1 MPSSPESQQ
10 LIDTPGVSRL
20 ASNDKGMSK
29 LYKSVG
35 QSSKIAGIGLGVL
48 SIVFLLLAVYDGFFL
63 FEVDSVIAFMA
74 AVFLLFKDP
83 RARVQSRVLD
93 AMLLSSDQAIQELS
107 APAGAGFTYVTK
119 GDEIED
125 VVVVP
130 GNAMA
135 EATAGLPNGATA
147 GLPNG
152 ATAGTYPAELTPP
165 GRRLAELYK
174 REAGLMHVRLT
185 MEVIGVS
192 LPDVMRENFGL
203 ARAVSIDSTED
214 GVKVTLHGSSSTC
227 TCGEYDKADAGK
239 GYVGCTVASFL
250 AVLVV
255 TATGRPVSLD
265 RCAHDTEADT
275 WTVPMSLGQ
284 KPGRAQ

>member
-10 LIDTPGVSRL
+10 SVDTSGVARL
-20 ASNDKGMSK
+20 SNGKGMSK

-135 EATAGLPNGATA
+135 EATAGLPNGAPTA
-147 GLPNG
+147 HPV
-152 ATAGTYPAELTPP
+152 ELTPP
-165 GRRLAELYK
+165 GRRLAELYR

-265 RCAHDTEADT
+265 RCVHDTEADT

-284 KPGRAQ
+284 KPKGVQ